1 MCPEGY
7 CHICTGKDDARVDL
21 LEMKSYN
28 QIDLDKTTIVVLEC
42 GHFFTAETLDGHVG
56 IGKV

>member
-1 MCPEGY
+1 
-7 CHICTGKDDARVDL
+7 
-21 LEMKSYN
+21 MKSYN